1 MEFSCSHAPIPLKPK
16 LPKKSSHPI
25 MKCNIKNCS
34 VSKYNPIINVNKM
47 REEMEKVKVVKNEG
61 MLDSG
66 TI

>member
-1 MEFSCSHAPIPLKPK
+1 
-16 LPKKSSHPI
+16 